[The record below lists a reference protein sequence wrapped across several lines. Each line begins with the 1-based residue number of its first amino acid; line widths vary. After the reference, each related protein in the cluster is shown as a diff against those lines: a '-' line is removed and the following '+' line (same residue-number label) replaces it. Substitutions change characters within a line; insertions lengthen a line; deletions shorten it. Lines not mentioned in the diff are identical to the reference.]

1 MSIKILPCLQRPLWA
16 SSSLS
21 TWFWKVISFPW
32 PVFQLSFHLWKQRL
46 HWFMDEATSLMLFHG
61 SNGPMVFLIQS
72 HSYSPFSSPITI
84 NSNDPCLWEKR
95 QQYTGEVCHNI
106 KRCSV
111 FVFYCLYYERSL
123 FYCYRTDRIVIYN
136 SQIMWLNINTCSN
149 ITKMF
154 FFEMLTLSSMLDNKT
169 TVHIYIVNWQDLP
182 KKPDPLWGYFP
193 LPESTQYQR
202 FLLLQRKHFK
212 LF

>member
-1 MSIKILPCLQRPLWA
+1 MRQLPWCYFMGVMDRWCFSSSHIHILPFPAPSQSIPMILA
-16 SSSLS
+16 YEKNGSS
-21 TWFWKVISFPW
+21 TWERCVITKNGAQF
-32 PVFQLSFHLWKQRL
+32 
-46 HWFMDEATSLMLFHG
+46 LF
-61 SNGPMVFLIQS
+61 F
-72 HSYSPFSSPITI
+72 
-84 NSNDPCLWEKR
+84 C
-95 QQYTGEVCHNI
+95 
-106 KRCSV
+106 
-111 FVFYCLYYERSL
+111 CLYYERSL

-169 TVHIYIVNWQDLP
+169 TAHIYIVNWQDLP

-202 FLLLQRKHFK
+202 FLLLQKRKHFK
-212 LF
+212 SF